1 MPSVPPPE
9 THPEIPEPPPL
20 LLDDATP
27 DEQAGDEPP
36 WPVWTAPAAI
46 GAGFGLGIVVSVIVG
61 IIAQASGSS
70 LAHPTPAVSLIG
82 DFLFDGAFVVAAIYF
97 AQLQARVRPAD
108 FGFRKVRLR
117 TAVAGVVVAGLTY
130 YIVTA
135 IYASLLHLH
144 GNEKLPKELGVSN
157 STAALVAASVFVC
170 VVAPMAEEFFF
181 RGFIFGALRKMRIVV
196 VGRDVGTWVA
206 AVITGVL
213 FGLAHTGSASPRY
226 LVPLGFLGFILCLLR
241 WRTRSLYP
249 CMALH
254 SINNSLALGI
264 SQLHW
269 SGAGVLGL
277 AAGSVAVIMAIT
289 GPLAGRPTALA
300 DART

>member
-1 MPSVPPPE
+1 MPSLPPPE
-9 THPEIPEPPPL
+9 THPEVPDRPPVLIDASIPEERRP
-20 LLDDATP
+20 
-27 DEQAGDEPP
+27 DEPP

-82 DFLFDGAFVVAAIYF
+82 DFLFDVAFVAAAIYF
-97 AQLQARVRPAD
+97 AQLQARARPAD
-108 FGFRKVRLR
+108 FGFRRIRLR
-117 TAVAGVVVAGLTY
+117 TAVSGVVAAGLSY

-135 IYASLLHLH
+135 IYASLLNLH
-144 GNEKLPKELGVSN
+144 GNEKLPKELGVSK
-157 STAALVAASVFVC
+157 STAALVGAAVFVC
-170 VVAPMAEEFFF
+170 VVAPIAEEFFF

-196 VGRDVGTWVA
+196 ANRDVGTWVA
-206 AVITGVL
+206 AAITGVL

-226 LVPLGFLGFILCLLR
+226 LLPLGFLGFVLCLLR

-264 SQLHW
+264 TQLHW

-277 AAGSVAVIMAIT
+277 IAASLAVIMAIT
-289 GPLAGRPTALA
+289 GPLAGRSAPLVH
-300 DART
+300 ART